1 MKLIDFLKY
10 LGLDV
15 ILLFAG
21 FAGGIA
27 SLTKS
32 TQLSKWQKFISV
44 LSGGFAAN
52 YLTPVVGRWL
62 DLGDDVLYGIGFLL
76 GYGGLKAVETI
87 YLFFINKFNTK
98 DDGKD

>member
-1 MKLIDFLKY
+1 MKIIDMLKY

-15 ILLFAG
+15 ILLLAG

-32 TQLSKWQKFISV
+32 TNLTKWQKFISV
-44 LSGGFAAN
+44 MSGGFAAN

-62 DLGDDVLYGIGFLL
+62 DLGDDVLYGVGFLL

-87 YLFFINKFNTK
+87 YLYFINKFGSK
-98 DDGKD
+98 QE